1 MHNSRNRIIVVLL
14 SITTVIIMLP
24 FYWFKNKPVHISIDD
39 VEVCMRDLQENDK
52 QYASV
57 FQQSF
62 LSNIRKLH
70 QQTGA
75 KFTLY
80 TYVRS
85 GSYYVKKIPK
95 RFIREIQNNAD
106 WLRFGFHAK
115 EPEFIKDSVSRIE
128 YFESS
133 YNSLEK
139 SGLLWGG

>member
-14 SITTVIIMLP
+14 SITTVIILLP

-57 FQQSF
+57 FQQPF

-80 TYVRS
+80 TYERS
-85 GSYYVKKIPK
+85 GSYHASKISK
-95 RFIREIQNNAD
+95 RFIHEIRNNAD